1 MAAQQPGGFAE
12 ATARAIALAEEEA
25 RRHGAAYVG
34 SYHLLL
40 GLLAE
45 GTGRAAAVLR
55 GLGLTPER
63 ARAAVEARFGPGQP
77 PGPAT
82 PGRTPRARLALE
94 AAAEEAT
101 RLKSPR
107 VEPEHLLLA
116 LVRDDL
122 AVGGAAQVLRDL
134 GVDHGRVRARLV
146 GAP

>member
-1 MAAQQPGGFAE
+1 VATQQPAGLAE
-12 ATARAIALAEEEA
+12 PTVRAIALAEEEA
-25 RRHGAAYVG
+25 WRHGAAYLG

-45 GTGRAAAVLR
+45 GTGRAAEVLR

-63 ARAAVEARFGPGQP
+63 ARAAIEARFGSEPL

-82 PGRTPRARLALE
+82 PGWTPRARLAL
-94 AAAEEAT
+94 ATAAEEAT

-107 VEPEHLLLA
+107 VETEHLLLA
-116 LVRDDL
+116 LVRDEL
-122 AVGGAAQVLRDL
+122 AVGGAAQVLRNL
-134 GVDHGRVRARLV
+134 GVEPDQVRSRLV